1 MLSRNE
7 TQIGIPV
14 NFPREKKKL
23 TWVDGMAFAAA
34 ARRFP
39 TVGLQPVFQVFE
51 FKERNRV
58 VEKEV

>member
-14 NFPREKKKL
+14 NFPGEKKL

-34 ARRFP
+34 RRFP
-39 TVGLQPVFQVFE
+39 TVGLKPVFQDFE